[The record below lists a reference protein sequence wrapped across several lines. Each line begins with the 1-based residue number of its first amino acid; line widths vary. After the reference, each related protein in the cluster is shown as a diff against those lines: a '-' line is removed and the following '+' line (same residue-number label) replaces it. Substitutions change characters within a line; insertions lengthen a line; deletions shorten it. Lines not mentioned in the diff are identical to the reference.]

1 MWILFVFHLARNRS
15 AAKKFWLRLQFC
27 RLLQFRTF
35 SCHTCKCPLISWV
48 CWLMV
53 GVLWTINY
61 YDFPLFCGSKVS
73 LGIQQKLK
81 SPLNKVLYR
90 EAPFC
95 IPLNCFK
102 CTVLKSQ
109 NQTVYSALFKATQC
123 TCRPFFGFIPTE
135 MTVFPTLSYTS
146 TSEIPTLSD
155 TRRLKINGT
164 SFGWIATPYRPFQGV
179 HLGFKLALNFDQQYV
194 QLKQVK

>member
-1 MWILFVFHLARNRS
+1 
-15 AAKKFWLRLQFC
+15 
-27 RLLQFRTF
+27 
-35 SCHTCKCPLISWV
+35 
-48 CWLMV
+48 MV

-73 LGIQQKLK
+73 LGIQQKLQ

-95 IPLNCFK
+95 APLNCCK
-102 CTVLKSQ
+102 WTALKSQ

-123 TCRPFFGFIPTE
+123 ICRPFFGFIPTK

-146 TSEIPTLSD
+146 PSELPTLSD

-164 SFGWIATPYRPFQGV
+164 PFGWITTPYRPFQGV
-179 HLGFKLALNFDQQYV
+179 HPGFKPALNFDQQYV